1 MQSNQKEKDAAFNIS
16 IGKAIKDNSVYGI
29 NISYQPSTIKN
40 FFNGAAFINQKV
52 NQYSFGAFY
61 RQYKSLSKDFYF
73 FIQPEADYIIGKNTV
88 NDTLGVNL
96 ETVKV
101 SGPQLTL
108 MPGISYKIFNKFHM
122 EILIPNI
129 VTIQYASKKD
139 NTPTTNT
146 KQKTF
151 VFKSSLNSS
160 SFDFLGVGFR
170 FIF

>member
-1 MQSNQKEKDAAFNIS
+1 M
-16 IGKAIKDNSVYGI
+16 
-29 NISYQPSTIKN
+29 
-40 FFNGAAFINQKV
+40 
-52 NQYSFGAFY
+52 
-61 RQYKSLSKDFYF
+61 
-73 FIQPEADYIIGKNTV
+73 
-88 NDTLGVNL
+88 

-151 VFKSSLNSS
+151 FFKSSLNSS